1 MPKAVPSPRPLNP
14 RQRRFVEEYRRL
26 GNGTQAAIRAG
37 YYHQYAANTAWDLL
51 RRPAVQAAL
60 AEPPAA
66 EAAAP
71 PDLGGDPALR
81 ELSHLAYANLLD
93 FTRRRHDGTLEIDWT
108 RMTRAHA
115 AAIRELVVE
124 ETRTRNGTRRVLRI
138 RMADKQAALQRLIA
152 LSRAPGMAPDRLE
165 DIPRPDG
172 AEPEAIP
179 GSSG

>member
-1 MPKAVPSPRPLNP
+1 MPNSAPSPRPLNP

-37 YYHQYAANTAWDLL
+37 YYHRYAAGTAWELL
-51 RRPAVQAAL
+51 KRPAVQAAL
-60 AEPPAA
+60 AEPPAPD
-66 EAAAP
+66 AAAP
-71 PDLGGDPALR
+71 PCVGDDPALR

-93 FTRRRHDGTLEIDWT
+93 FTRRRHDGTLDIDWS

-124 ETRTRNGTRRVLRI
+124 ETRTRNGTRRTLRI

-152 LSRAPGMAPDRLE
+152 LSRAPVMAPGRPD
-165 DIPRPDG
+165 DIRRPDG
-172 AEPEAIP
+172 GDPDAIP
-179 GSSG
+179 ISSG